1 LIEDD
6 GTFRDPS
13 ARRRRRLLF
22 RERKIPLRMLVPN
35 FFTLLSLCAGVT
47 AIRMAIEDR
56 YELAIGLIVIAA
68 ILDGV
73 DGRLARALRAQ
84 SRFGAELDSLADFI
98 NFGVAPAIVLF
109 TWGLAGLKGFG
120 WIAVLLFACGMGLRL
135 ARFNSM
141 IEVDKPK
148 WQSSYFTGMP
158 APAGAITVLLPFY
171 LNGLGLIPVRDYP
184 LIIALYVLVMA
195 FLLVSTI
202 PTLSGKLMGERVRGE
217 LILPIMTA
225 AAALVGFLVTY
236 PYFTLTLLTI
246 AYLAMIPF
254 SYRRFQQQQKEWD
267 RAHPAEAAKETTS
280 GAGAAATGT
289 PTSGTPTS
297 GAPTS
302 GAQTSSSRTPP
313 VAANDAGPTDVKR
326 GSP

>member
-1 LIEDD
+1 LIDD
-6 GTFRDPS
+6 DEPIRDSSREPG

-22 RERKIPLRMLVPN
+22 RERKIPVRLLVPN

-47 AIRMAIEDR
+47 AIRMAIEHR
-56 YELAIGLIVIAA
+56 YELAIGLIVVAA

-73 DGRLARALRAQ
+73 DGRLARALKAQ

-109 TWGLAGLKGFG
+109 TWGLGGLKGFG

-141 IEVDKPK
+141 LEVDKPK
-148 WQSSYFTGMP
+148 WQSNYFTGMP

-171 LNGLGLIPVRDYP
+171 FHGLGWVDVRDYP
-184 LIIALYVLVMA
+184 QLIALYTLAMA

-202 PTLSGKLMGERVRGE
+202 PTFSGKLMGERVRGE

-225 AAALVGFLVTY
+225 VAALVGLLVTY
-236 PYFTLTLLTI
+236 PYGTLTVVTL
-246 AYLAMIPF
+246 AYLAMIPL
-254 SYRRFQQQQKEWD
+254 SYRRYQHRQREWD
-267 RAHPAEAAKETTS
+267 ALHPTEAGREGT
-280 GAGAAATGT
+280 GANAASAAGM
-289 PTSGTPTS
+289 
-297 GAPTS
+297 
-302 GAQTSSSRTPP
+302 TPP
-313 VAANDAGPTDVKR
+313 VAANDSGPADVKR
-326 GSP
+326 GST

>member
-1 LIEDD
+1 MIDD
-6 GTFRDPS
+6 DEPFRDPG

-22 RERKIPLRMLVPN
+22 RQRKIPVRMLVPN

-47 AIRMAIEDR
+47 AIRMAIEHR
-56 YELAIGLIVIAA
+56 FELAIGLIVIAA

-73 DGRLARALRAQ
+73 DGRLARALKAQ

-109 TWGLAGLKGFG
+109 TWGLSGLKGFG

-141 IEVDKPK
+141 LEIDRPK
-148 WQSSYFTGMP
+148 WQSNYFTGMP

-171 LNGLGLIPVRDYP
+171 LNGLGWIDVRDYP
-184 LIIALYVLVMA
+184 LPIALYTLTMA

-202 PTLSGKLMGERVRGE
+202 PTFSGKLMGERIRGE

-225 AAALVGFLVTY
+225 VAALVGLLVTY
-236 PYFTLTLLTI
+236 PYPTLTVVTLG
-246 AYLAMIPF
+246 YLAMIPI
-254 SYRRFQQQQKEWD
+254 SYRRFHQRQRDWD
-267 RAHPAEAAKETTS
+267 RAHPAEPPKEAPATS
-280 GAGAAATGT
+280 GA
-289 PTSGTPTS
+289 
-297 GAPTS
+297 AP
-302 GAQTSSSRTPP
+302 PL
-313 VAANDAGPTDVKR
+313 AANDPGSQGDAKR
-326 GSP
+326 GSS

>member
-1 LIEDD
+1 MIDD
-6 GTFRDPS
+6 DEPYRDS
-13 ARRRRRLLF
+13 NRDTGVRRRRRLLF
-22 RERKIPLRMLVPN
+22 RERRIPVRMLVPN

-47 AIRMAIEDR
+47 AIRMAIEHR
-56 YELAIGLIVIAA
+56 FELAIGLIVVAA

-73 DGRLARALRAQ
+73 DGRLARVLKAQ

-141 IEVDKPK
+141 LEVDKPK
-148 WQSSYFTGMP
+148 WQSNYFTGMP

-171 LNGLGLIPVRDYP
+171 LNGLGWIDVRAYP
-184 LIIALYVLVMA
+184 LAIAIYTLIMA

-202 PTLSGKLMGERVRGE
+202 PTFSGKLMGERIRGE

-225 AAALVGFLVTY
+225 AAALVGLLVTY
-236 PYFTLTLLTI
+236 PYGTLSVITLV
-246 AYLAMIPF
+246 YLATIPY
-254 SYRRFQQQQKEWD
+254 SYQRFQQRQREWD
-267 RAHPAEAAKETTS
+267 RTHPTETPKET
-280 GAGAAATGT
+280 AAA
-289 PTSGTPTS
+289 SS
-297 GAPTS
+297 VAP
-302 GAQTSSSRTPP
+302 PF
-313 VAANDAGPTDVKR
+313 AANDPGAEGDAKR
-326 GSP
+326 SSS